1 MCVQKKIINA
11 RNEEHKKIFCT
22 RSRPHILCISLIR
35 TIFMLNFCIC
45 ICYCDS
51 CILFVFYIYIHILVY
66 LYIYTYLCYPTYTI
80 YAIHTI
86 CTIHRP
92 TFACPHGA
100 ESRTRVTST
109 IYTYIKIYNIYD
121 IIIIMLRD
129 MRNTPTINE

>member
-1 MCVQKKIINA
+1 MCVQKKIING
-11 RNEEHKKIFCT
+11 RNEEHRKIFCT

-51 CILFVFYIYIHILVY
+51 CILFVFLYIQILVY
-66 LYIYTYLCYPTYTI
+66 LYIHPLVLPPYTI

-92 TFACPHGA
+92 TFTCLHGA

-129 MRNTPTINE
+129 MRNMPTINE